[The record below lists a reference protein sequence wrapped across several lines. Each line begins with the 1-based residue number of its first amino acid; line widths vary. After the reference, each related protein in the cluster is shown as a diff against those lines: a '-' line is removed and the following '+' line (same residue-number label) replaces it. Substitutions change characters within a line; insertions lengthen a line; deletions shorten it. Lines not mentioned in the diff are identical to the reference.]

1 MVFGEEEFECFLIL
15 LRFRKAFLVVHI
27 EDELIVRE
35 TWGGNYFSPGELMKM
50 KPRLPYCRDG
60 KEASESRDMLEMKFV
75 KFGIRKTD
83 FL

>member
-1 MVFGEEEFECFLIL
+1 
-15 LRFRKAFLVVHI
+15 
-27 EDELIVRE
+27 
-35 TWGGNYFSPGELMKM
+35 MKM
-50 KPRLPYCRDG
+50 KPGLPSCRDG